1 MLNLRLIVVVV
12 VLDFICKKCA
22 TNVVVVVFGFLEFKF
37 LFLNIFCFVAET
49 LC

>member
-22 TNVVVVVFGFLEFKF
+22 TNVVVVLLGFFEFD
-37 LFLNIFCFVAET
+37 FLNIFCFVAET

>member
-22 TNVVVVVFGFLEFKF
+22 TNVVVVLGFFEFD
-37 LFLNIFCFVAET
+37 FLNIFCFVAET

>member
-22 TNVVVVVFGFLEFKF
+22 TNVVVVVVLGFFEFD
-37 LFLNIFCFVAET
+37 FLNIFCFVAET